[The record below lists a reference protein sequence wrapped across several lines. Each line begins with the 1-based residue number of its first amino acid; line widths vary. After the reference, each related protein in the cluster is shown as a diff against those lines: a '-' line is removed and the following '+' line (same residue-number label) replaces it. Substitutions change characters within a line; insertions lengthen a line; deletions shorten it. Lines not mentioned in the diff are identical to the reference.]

1 MHFSFLNLRSPFCSE
16 RFSTLRISITGYIHC
31 SKKNKR
37 TPKTHQIS
45 LGKKIL
51 LNIYSDVTG
60 TKGCHIVWLNSKTQ
74 VMWEASPGSQNVIA
88 AFQNDSPGGSPSS
101 SGPGHR
107 WAPRQSEVQS
117 GDIGYTKT

>member
-1 MHFSFLNLRSPFCSE
+1 MFRTIFNFAHQYHRIY
-16 RFSTLRISITGYIHC
+16 TLL
-31 SKKNKR
+31 KKNKR

-60 TKGCHIVWLNSKTQ
+60 TKGCHILWLNSKTQ